1 MRHVAREA
9 LSLTAVIGF
18 IWTVCAWAPVLA
30 TLGRTPA

>member
-1 MRHVAREA
+1 MIRLAREA
-9 LSLTAVIGF
+9 LSLTVIIGF